1 MPNNPSTH
9 RNPDALTEEEKT
21 EIRAGIRRGLE
32 AAAQGR
38 ERPIAEYAADVQKRR
53 AARPN
58 DPAVREASPATG

>member
-1 MPNNPSTH
+1 MPNIVDSYSD
-9 RNPDALTEEEKT
+9 PDDLTEEDKT

-32 AAAQGR
+32 AAAQGQ
-38 ERPIAEYAADVQKRR
+38 ERPFAEYAADVQKRR